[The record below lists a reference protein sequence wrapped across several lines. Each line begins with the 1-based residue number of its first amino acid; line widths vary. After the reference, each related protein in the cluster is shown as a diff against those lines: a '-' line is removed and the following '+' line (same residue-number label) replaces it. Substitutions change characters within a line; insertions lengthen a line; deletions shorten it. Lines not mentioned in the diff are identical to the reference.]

1 MSTEDSKAFDL
12 ILEELRELRR
22 VQREDVAGLYKQI
35 EKTGFD
41 REIRIRTLE
50 RYQQRQIGM
59 TAIAGSAG
67 GGLSIVALWI
77 GKALMAKL
85 W

>member
-50 RYQQRQIGM
+50 RYQQRQIGL

-67 GGLSIVALWI
+67 GVLSIIALWI
-77 GKALMAKL
+77 GKALTAKL

>member
-22 VQREDVAGLYKQI
+22 IQREDVAGLYKQI

-50 RYQQRQIGM
+50 RYQQRQIGL

-67 GGLSIVALWI
+67 GVLAIVALWI
-77 GKALMAKL
+77 GKMLLAKL